1 MFPVLADMLKYAEE
15 KEKRQLK
22 EELENE
28 ELYWLLERDATKLRL
43 EQYEKGEITRQKLVD
58 YTYKRICKQ
67 LEKRTAKQLEKLN
80 VTQNRPETITIITE
94 WRKNG
99 WGWCPTV
106 SVFFNNIKVGREYAG
121 GCGYDKE
128 SAALGAVLNKQPG
141 ILHLLYAAKESAIN
155 NDTFE
160 SNRTTLG
167 YGSGYDVLP
176 AFEGGVGVSCHL
188 SILEDVGYKVTSRL
202 ETNDTVSV
210 YTLQWEGKGTT
221 NDSDN

>member
-1 MFPVLADMLKYAEE
+1 MFPVLADMLKRDEE
-15 KEKRQLK
+15 KAKRQWK
-22 EELENE
+22 EELEDE
-28 ELYWLLERDATKLRL
+28 EIYGLLEQYATKLRL

-58 YTYKRICKQ
+58 HTYKRICKQ
-67 LEKRTAKQLEKLN
+67 LEKRTGEQLEKLN

-94 WRKNG
+94 WRKNV

-106 SVFFNNIKVGREYAG
+106 TVFFNNSKVGKEYAG

-160 SNRTTLG
+160 SNKTTLG

-188 SILEDVGYKVTSRL
+188 SILEYVGYKVTSRL
-202 ETNDTVSV
+202 ETHDTVSV
-210 YTLQWEGKGTT
+210 YTLQWEGND
-221 NDSDN
+221 NDSNN

>member
-1 MFPVLADMLKYAEE
+1 MFPVLADMLKYDEE
-15 KEKRQLK
+15 KAKREWK

-28 ELYWLLERDATKLRL
+28 EILERNATKLRL

-80 VTQNRPETITIITE
+80 VTQNRPETITIITQ
-94 WRKNG
+94 WRKN
-99 WGWCPTV
+99 WCPTV
-106 SVFFNNIKVGREYAG
+106 TVFFNNIKVGEGYAG
-121 GCGYDKE
+121 GWGYDKE

-155 NDTFE
+155 NGTFE

-188 SILEDVGYKVTSRL
+188 SILEDVGYKETSRL
-202 ETNDTVSV
+202 RTHGTISV
-210 YTLQWEGKGTT
+210 YTLRWEGND

>member
-1 MFPVLADMLKYAEE
+1 MFPVLADMLKRDEE
-15 KEKRQLK
+15 KAKRQWK
-22 EELENE
+22 EELEDE
-28 ELYWLLERDATKLRL
+28 EIYGLLERYATKLRL

-58 YTYKRICKQ
+58 HTYKRICKQ
-67 LEKRTAKQLEKLN
+67 LEKRTAEQLEKLN

-94 WRKNG
+94 WRKNV

-106 SVFFNNIKVGREYAG
+106 TVFFNNIKVGKEYAG
-121 GCGYDKE
+121 GSGYDKE

-155 NDTFE
+155 NYTFE
-160 SNRTTLG
+160 SNKTTLG

-188 SILEDVGYKVTSRL
+188 SILEDVGYKVTSSL
-202 ETNDTVSV
+202 ETHNTVSV
-210 YTLQWEGKGTT
+210 YTLQWEGND
-221 NDSDN
+221 NDSNN

>member
-1 MFPVLADMLKYAEE
+1 MFPILADRLKRDEE
-15 KEKRQLK
+15 KAKRRWK
-22 EELENE
+22 EELDI
-28 ELYWLLERDATKLRL
+28 YGMLEREATKLRL

-58 YTYKRICKQ
+58 YTYKRICKE

-94 WRKNG
+94 WRKNV

-106 SVFFNNIKVGREYAG
+106 TVFFYNIKVGKEYAG

-176 AFEGGVGVSCHL
+176 AFEGRVGVSCHL

-202 ETNDTVSV
+202 QTHDTVNV
-210 YTLQWEGKGTT
+210 YTLQWEG
-221 NDSDN
+221 NDK

>member
-1 MFPVLADMLKYAEE
+1 MFPVLVDMLKYAEE
-15 KEKRQLK
+15 KAKKEWK

-28 ELYWLLERDATKLRL
+28 ELYGMLERYATKLRL

-58 YTYKRICKQ
+58 YTYKRICKEV
-67 LEKRTAKQLEKLN
+67 EKRTAKQLEKLN

-94 WRKNG
+94 WRKNV

-106 SVFFNNIKVGREYAG
+106 TVFFNNIKVGKEYAG

-155 NDTFE
+155 NGTFE

-167 YGSGYDVLP
+167 YGSGYDILP
-176 AFEGGVGVSCHL
+176 AFEGGVGVPCHL

-202 ETNDTVSV
+202 QTNDAVNV
-210 YTLQWEGKGTT
+210 YTLQWEGND
-221 NDSDN
+221 NDSNN

>member
-15 KEKRQLK
+15 KAKRQWK

-28 ELYWLLERDATKLRL
+28 ELYGMLERYATKLRL

-94 WRKNG
+94 WRKNV

-106 SVFFNNIKVGREYAG
+106 TVFFNNIKVGKEYAG

-155 NDTFE
+155 NGTFE

-188 SILEDVGYKVTSRL
+188 SILEDVGYKLTSRL
-202 ETNDTVSV
+202 ETNDTLSV
-210 YTLQWEGKGTT
+210 YTLQWEGND